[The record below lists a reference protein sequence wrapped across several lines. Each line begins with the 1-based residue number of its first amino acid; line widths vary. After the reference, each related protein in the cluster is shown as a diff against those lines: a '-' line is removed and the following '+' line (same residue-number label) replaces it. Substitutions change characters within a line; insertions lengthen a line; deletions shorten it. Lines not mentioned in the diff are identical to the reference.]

1 MKREEIIARLRDHET
16 ELRARGVRHV
26 ALFGSV
32 ARGEATATSDI
43 DIIVDLDPAAPV
55 GLFAYAGLKRFIAD
69 LFPERVDV
77 VNLEALKPA
86 LRRPALADT
95 IYAF

>member
-1 MKREEIIARLRDHET
+1 MKRDDVLAV
-16 ELRARGVRHV
+16 LRAHEADLRQRGVQHA

-32 ARGEATATSDI
+32 ARGEATAASDI
-43 DIIVDLDPAAPV
+43 DIMVELDPAAPV
-55 GLFAYAGLKRFIAD
+55 GLFAYAGIKRYIAE

-77 VNLEALKPA
+77 VNREALKPA
-86 LRRPALADT
+86 LRRPAAADT